1 MEKVAN
7 RLIVISND
15 FNEIRKFLNMVKWY
29 KTNFGKCSR
38 GCPLGWYLIA
48 IEGEILKKNVCLQKI
63 KVQILYAFQIN
74 TLFFFWAVLLLRKKF
89 GDSIQLL
96 KRCVLIKEIG
106 LQIKK
111 TERKLDEQKYENI
124 DIDFFMHFLA
134 SFLVVQ

>member
-1 MEKVAN
+1 M
-7 RLIVISND
+7 
-15 FNEIRKFLNMVKWY
+15 
-29 KTNFGKCSR
+29 
-38 GCPLGWYLIA
+38 
-48 IEGEILKKNVCLQKI
+48 
-63 KVQILYAFQIN
+63 
-74 TLFFFWAVLLLRKKF
+74 F

>member
-1 MEKVAN
+1 M
-7 RLIVISND
+7 
-15 FNEIRKFLNMVKWY
+15 
-29 KTNFGKCSR
+29 
-38 GCPLGWYLIA
+38 
-48 IEGEILKKNVCLQKI
+48 KKNVCLQKI

-74 TLFFFWAVLLLRKKF
+74 TLFFFWAVLLLRKMF

-96 KRCVLIKEIG
+96 KRCVLIKETG

>member
-1 MEKVAN
+1 M
-7 RLIVISND
+7 
-15 FNEIRKFLNMVKWY
+15 
-29 KTNFGKCSR
+29 
-38 GCPLGWYLIA
+38 
-48 IEGEILKKNVCLQKI
+48 KKNVCLQKI

-74 TLFFFWAVLLLRKKF
+74 TLFWAVLLLRKKF